1 MAASARL
8 PEVLRQLVP
17 RSLRRQFIFAV
28 AGLALLI
35 LAGGATAIYAL
46 RVAARTTQL
55 LVEERM
61 VRMQEAQDLVQHTLL
76 VERESYQLDSAE
88 SVDAMRASYAD
99 IVKQLAEFDRL
110 VDKIATASGDD
121 NLAVLNLH
129 QSSQLFR
136 NTANIVAQLR
146 ESELQAATGADH
158 TANPSTP
165 LQPQPG
171 VDGQVGQQF
180 RRELRRQA
188 SAMVASAQEQSDHL
202 TQSFL
207 AALQELA
214 QSSRRNQQ
222 WVMLLMAASLLLAWL
237 VARSFLG
244 KHVLDRLQ
252 AISHSL
258 RQDDIGVGQPEV
270 PVQGN
275 DEIGDMARAV
285 EQFQLDRQHLAQRT
299 VELEATNQEL
309 EAFSYSI
316 SHDLRTPLRA
326 IDGYSHLLLQGYA
339 DKLDDEGKRLIN
351 VVRNNTQRMAQLI
364 DDILEFSRNGR
375 FAMMF
380 SDIDM
385 EAMAREVFEELQPV
399 AGDTRLQFDIEP
411 LPFARGDSAM
421 LRQVFINLL
430 SNAIKF
436 SRGKETPKIT
446 VGGSIEGNEAV
457 YHVKDNGVGF
467 DMRYDDKLFGVFQRL
482 HGVEEFEGTGIGL
495 AIVKRIIVR
504 HGGRVWAEG
513 RLGDGATFHFSLPRG
528 QA

>member
-1 MAASARL
+1 MAASAPL
-8 PEVLRQLVP
+8 PEVLRQLIP
-17 RSLRRQFIFAV
+17 RSLRRQFILAV
-28 AGLALLI
+28 AGLTLLI

-61 VRMQEAQDLVQHTLL
+61 VRMQDAQDLVQHTLL

-146 ESELQAATGADH
+146 DNELQAATAAVH
-158 TANPSTP
+158 TANQSTL

-171 VDGQVGQQF
+171 VDGQAGQQF
-180 RRELRRQA
+180 RHELRRQA

-244 KHVLDRLQ
+244 NHVLDRLQ
-252 AISHSL
+252 AISRSL
-258 RQDDIGVGQPEV
+258 RQDDIGGGQPEV
-270 PVQGN
+270 PVSGN

-285 EQFQLDRQHLAQRT
+285 EQFQRDRQQLAQRT
-299 VELEATNQEL
+299 VEL
-309 EAFSYSI
+309 
-316 SHDLRTPLRA
+316 
-326 IDGYSHLLLQGYA
+326 
-339 DKLDDEGKRLIN
+339 
-351 VVRNNTQRMAQLI
+351 
-364 DDILEFSRNGR
+364 
-375 FAMMF
+375 
-380 SDIDM
+380 
-385 EAMAREVFEELQPV
+385 
-399 AGDTRLQFDIEP
+399 
-411 LPFARGDSAM
+411 
-421 LRQVFINLL
+421 
-430 SNAIKF
+430 
-436 SRGKETPKIT
+436 
-446 VGGSIEGNEAV
+446 
-457 YHVKDNGVGF
+457 
-467 DMRYDDKLFGVFQRL
+467 
-482 HGVEEFEGTGIGL
+482 
-495 AIVKRIIVR
+495 
-504 HGGRVWAEG
+504 
-513 RLGDGATFHFSLPRG
+513 
-528 QA
+528 